1 MTHPISPTLLAQLS
15 DAIAAHMGLHFPKAR
30 WYDLERSMH
39 AAAREFDVPDVEAC
53 MQWLISAPLTQQ
65 QMAILASHLTVGETY
80 FFRDKHAFALL
91 EAEILPALVRIRRGS
106 ARRLRIWSAGC
117 ATGEEP
123 YSIAMALRNAIP
135 EVQDWHVTL
144 LATDINPRFLQKASE
159 GVYSPW
165 SFRDT
170 PLWIQERY
178 FTKQS
183 GGRWA
188 ILPEIKQMVQLA
200 YRNVLDEGY
209 PSPLTNAAAMD
220 VIFCRNVLMYLAP
233 ERAKKVVQNLYRAL
247 ADGGWLIVSPSETS
261 HVLFAQFLTVDTAG
275 GIFYKKDGKRPPL
288 TADFPPREG
297 SSDVLGDVRRG
308 MWLPP
313 SEASMASGLE
323 VVSPPSGQ
331 EGPGEEPPIAAPRQ
345 TPYMEALALYQQG
358 RYAEVADK
366 LSARCADAHAD
377 TLALLARAYANQ
389 GRLTD
394 ARQWCEKALA
404 VDKLNAG
411 MHYLHATI
419 LQEQDAV
426 DEAIGALK
434 RALYLDQHCV
444 LAHWALGALARRQG
458 RLQAS
463 RKHVAH
469 ALALLSAYRR
479 DEILPDSEG
488 LTAGRLRDI
497 ITSMSQPPQAR
508 WARAQQ

>member
-15 DAIAAHMGLHFPKAR
+15 DAIAAQMGLHFPKAR
-30 WYDLERSMH
+30 WCDLERGIH
-39 AAAREFDVPDVEAC
+39 AAAREFDVADVEAC

-65 QMAILASHLTVGETY
+65 QLAILASHLTVGETY
-80 FFRDKHAFALL
+80 FFRHKHAFALL
-91 EAEILPALVRIRRGS
+91 EEEILPALVRTRRGS

-123 YSIAMALRNAIP
+123 YSIAMVLRNVIP
-135 EVQDWHVTL
+135 EVQDRHVTL

-159 GVYSPW
+159 GVYSQW

-178 FTKQS
+178 FTRES
-183 GGRWA
+183 GRRWA
-188 ILPEIKQMVQLA
+188 IFPEIKQMVQFA
-200 YRNVLDEGY
+200 SRNVLDEGY

-220 VIFCRNVLMYLAP
+220 VIFCRNVLMYMAP
-233 ERAKKVVQNLYRAL
+233 DQAKKVVHNLYRAL
-247 ADGGWLIVSPSETS
+247 AEGGWLIVSPSETS

-275 GIFYKKDGKRPPL
+275 GIFYKKDGTRLPL
-288 TADFPPREG
+288 TAKFPSRET
-297 SSDVLGDVRRG
+297 SSNALDDVRRG
-308 MWLPP
+308 VWLPP
-313 SEASMASGLE
+313 GEASVASGLE
-323 VVSPPSGQ
+323 VVSPPSVQ
-331 EGPGEEPPIAAPRQ
+331 EGTGEEPPIAAPRQ

-358 RYAEVADK
+358 RYAEVADT

-377 TLALLARAYANQ
+377 TLALALLARAYANQ
-389 GRLTD
+389 GQLTD

-404 VDKLNAG
+404 ADKLNAG
-411 MHYLHATI
+411 LHYLHATI
-419 LQEQDAV
+419 LQEQGTV
-426 DEAIGALK
+426 DEAVGALK

-463 RKHVAH
+463 RQHVAH

-479 DEILPDSEG
+479 DEILPDAEG
-488 LTAGRLRDI
+488 ITAGRLRDI
-497 ITSMSQPPQAR
+497 ITSTYQQPQAG
-508 WARAQQ
+508 